1 MAYSEYQEN
10 VNAVVEAELSQKIS
24 IQRQE
29 WDIREQE
36 LADKFDAWNRKM
48 TTILK
53 RGKQSWNQAID
64 NYRDNWI
71 TWEKEQDAQEAE
83 IEKQWD
89 EKIKEH
95 FKRKADWEQT
105 IKTKFQETS
114 VRGSLDGL
122 IDDLNNQIIS
132 FSANTGVDMDEL
144 NKLAEINK
152 ALDEI
157 KTQLPTEAEQLNA
170 LNKNIKN
177 FKTTLA
183 ISEISSS
190 DFLGQIQGDAKAF
203 SAQMKEHSDEMRTV
217 ANVKAMEQYKKML
230 DQFKLQ
236 LDDRNERTAKQTRNA
251 AMAQGYVQ
259 VGDTFVKKGA
269 TAGVYGVVN
278 AYEYFDTENEF
289 IKALSETGVDS
300 VNGEGLVTFL
310 KEKSQIEV
318 TAYFHTQKLAIQ
330 GAMNK
335 LMGTGDAGARASSRD
350 EKDIGRIGV
359 WIGGQGNSDLANRTL
374 TEMNKR
380 GLYSRDA
387 YMRDLLANN
396 AMFGGFGQLGSAT
409 WRPGEKQILGG
420 FYTQLFWIGGE
431 MGKRDAAHSQGRY
444 TPGPAAAMLNQFNV
458 GLMAANSYKNVEL
471 AHALQGKSRGYMWE
485 AQMLGFAKQGGGA
498 LAAAASA
505 SIPILGPII
514 GVAIKAAADSIKVNT
529 QTGDRTF
536 KLDEKDKVALGV
548 SLTMALVT
556 LGVSSVADTASD
568 TIESAEALL
577 DVAAKSDQIVSQ
589 TKSVISIAQNTV
601 DSMQTIQK
609 GVQLTEQLLNTS
621 VAGIQTDNRGRIT
634 GWNAD
639 DNFWQ
644 SAAGNAIGL
653 GLDISGKF
661 NLSEKSLI
669 GGVSN
674 KALSIGQ
681 AYYNGDQNAITSL
694 ANPDLGSAGGL
705 LSMATSGHLTL
716 LNQREQVANIR
727 KSIREGYGEDIYAM
741 MAKEGGLPR
750 PLDPLSEKHV
760 MDIFAGAAG
769 LYREKAKAA
778 LNKKLFGGDNNTKS
792 IQVGDAG
799 TWVHAAQETQFG
811 ESKSSNEVYYEA
823 ERRLKELAVNGKNS
837 PDDIKRVIK
846 DMGGNPDYLYSNA
859 TSTRYEQRDAAHDR
873 NWEINQK
880 NNIIEK
886 RNAEIRRE
894 QAIREAMNKVSVF
907 QFGEGENI
915 SIPSSRPRYKDYCPP
930 DFVPTPG
937 IPVDPSYMERFE
949 NALDSFYRL
958 DKQGINSRSQF
969 IQNAYNR
976 NFVLGLFTEGQ
987 NLLETTLGGLSVGV
1001 FKTVAKTGAGIW
1013 DAVFH
1018 PLDTLSSI
1026 PDGVKGMYAYGQKQW
1041 DKYVNQDGFNELKK
1055 NLGEWGQNVLRMD
1068 STGIETRLKT
1078 TARSGEFYGGFLT
1091 EAAMLIL
1098 TGGGA
1103 AVKAVRMTKLMKHYG
1118 AVRALSKVSK
1128 ARIMVGKSKGITAAS
1143 YLGRLKQRAG
1153 LKWTG
1158 IKNTAIAAGQ
1168 LARVGYASGKARLG
1182 VLAGRMRDP
1191 FGLQKTFDSAW
1202 DAGFSDY
1209 ARRAEGSDYEA
1220 LISHGSIRKGPE
1232 NKDKTLLRQ
1241 TLLNMNLDDDLR
1253 MELNNLFD
1261 RDLWL
1266 VGQDQLSPNGLGL
1279 QGTRN
1284 GRRRILILEELNVLQ
1299 QAEVLVHELVH
1310 LSERRAGMV
1319 RNVNTRFGDNV
1330 RITGEENTVML
1341 YAAEFNAFRRTK
1353 RFVNTNKKYYTRFDD
1368 TSLSVNVGI
1377 NVLSDSAILKKIGE
1391 LYNLGSLSI
1400 KDTNLI
1406 VNSFY
1411 SHYGNFI
1418 QGR

>member
-1 MAYSEYQEN
+1 M
-10 VNAVVEAELSQKIS
+10 
-24 IQRQE
+24 
-29 WDIREQE
+29 
-36 LADKFDAWNRKM
+36 
-48 TTILK
+48 
-53 RGKQSWNQAID
+53 
-64 NYRDNWI
+64 
-71 TWEKEQDAQEAE
+71 
-83 IEKQWD
+83 
-89 EKIKEH
+89 
-95 FKRKADWEQT
+95 
-105 IKTKFQETS
+105 
-114 VRGSLDGL
+114 
-122 IDDLNNQIIS
+122 
-132 FSANTGVDMDEL
+132 
-144 NKLAEINK
+144 
-152 ALDEI
+152 
-157 KTQLPTEAEQLNA
+157 
-170 LNKNIKN
+170 
-177 FKTTLA
+177 
-183 ISEISSS
+183 
-190 DFLGQIQGDAKAF
+190 
-203 SAQMKEHSDEMRTV
+203 
-217 ANVKAMEQYKKML
+217 
-230 DQFKLQ
+230 
-236 LDDRNERTAKQTRNA
+236 
-251 AMAQGYVQ
+251 
-259 VGDTFVKKGA
+259 
-269 TAGVYGVVN
+269 
-278 AYEYFDTENEF
+278 
-289 IKALSETGVDS
+289 
-300 VNGEGLVTFL
+300 TFL

-330 GAMNK
+330 SAMNK
-335 LMGTGDAGARASSRD
+335 LMGTGDASVRESSRD
-350 EKDIGRIGV
+350 VKDIGRIGV

-374 TEMNKR
+374 TEMNKK
-380 GLYSRDA
+380 GMYSRDA

-420 FYTQLFWIGGE
+420 FYTQLSWMGGE
-431 MGKRDAAHSQGRY
+431 MGKRDAANSQGKY

-471 AHALQGKSRGYMWE
+471 AHELQGKSRGYMWE
-485 AQMLGFAKQGGGA
+485 AQMLGFAKQGSGA

-505 SIPILGPII
+505 SIPILGPIV

-556 LGVSSVADTASD
+556 LGVSSVADTTAD

-577 DVAAKSDQIVSQ
+577 EVSKDSDIINN
-589 TKSVISIAQNTV
+589 TKSIISIAQNT
-601 DSMQTIQK
+601 SNSLKTIQK

-621 VAGIQTDNRGRIT
+621 IAGLQTDNRGRIT
-634 GWNAD
+634 GWKAD
-639 DNFWQ
+639 NNFWQ

-653 GLDISGKF
+653 GLDESGLF
-661 NLSEKSLI
+661 NLPEKSLI

-674 KALSIGQ
+674 KAISIGS
-681 AYYNGDQNAITSL
+681 AYYSGDQNAIASL
-694 ANPDLGSAGGL
+694 VNPDLSSAGGL
-705 LSMATSGHLTL
+705 LSMATSGHFAL
-716 LNQREQVANIR
+716 LSQREQVANIR

-750 PLDPLSEKHV
+750 PLDPLSEKHM

-1143 YLGRLKQRAG
+1143 YLGRLRQRAG
-1153 LKWTG
+1153 LGWTS

-1168 LARVGYASGKARLG
+1168 LARVGYTGGKARLA

-1191 FGLQKTFDSAW
+1191 FGLQKTFDNAW

-1209 ARRAEGSDYEA
+1209 ARRGQIKTFSSSQYESFSIYEPNKKWSSQGALVNSSVKDLLEWFELSSRTRETDVAIELLNSNNISLNDIVSIVTPSREASRILNRTGRTPTGKLPSDSNGRIYWDESNKPHI
-1220 LISHGSIRKGPE
+1220 LISNENPIR
-1232 NKDKTLLRQ
+1232 
-1241 TLLNMNLDDDLR
+1241 
-1253 MELNNLFD
+1253 
-1261 RDLWL
+1261 
-1266 VGQDQLSPNGLGL
+1266 
-1279 QGTRN
+1279 
-1284 GRRRILILEELNVLQ
+1284 Q
-1299 QAEVLVHELVH
+1299 QAETLVHELMH
-1310 LSERRAGMV
+1310 YLTKEKGIFSERFGLDELATDAEL
-1319 RNVNTRFGDNV
+1319 RNVRLIASEYFSHMNAKEYSKMNVKVMRFTKHSQLTELKPEQIIDY
-1330 RITGEENTVML
+1330 ILES
-1341 YAAEFNAFRRTK
+1341 YASRGFMDIESEQR
-1353 RFVNTNKKYYTRFDD
+1353 
-1368 TSLSVNVGI
+1368 
-1377 NVLSDSAILKKIGE
+1377 
-1391 LYNLGSLSI
+1391 
-1400 KDTNLI
+1400 NLI
-1406 VNSFY
+1406 IDMY
-1411 SHYGNFI
+1411 YERGAK
-1418 QGR
+1418 GWRD